1 MFTGLV
7 EETGRVVWLRRS
19 SESGLQIQ
27 IAAPGVAKGAHRG
40 DSIAV
45 NGCCLTVSNHRQEF
59 ITFDLLQETLDR
71 TNLRHLRPDS
81 VVNLERPLAANGRLG
96 GHFVQ
101 GHIDCSAQIVGY
113 EKKGDD
119 YRLDVALPPEYAHL
133 IVPKGSVAISGIS
146 LTVGPIHSDHFTVW
160 IIPHTRK
167 ATNLYAAKPGDYV
180 NLEFDMLAKYVERML
195 ARALPTTDTPPHFTD
210 RDLSEG

>member
-19 SESGLQIQ
+19 TTSGLQIQ

-40 DSIAV
+40 DSVAV
-45 NGCCLTVSNHRQEF
+45 NGCCLTVANHRQEF
-59 ITFDLLQETLDR
+59 ITFDLLQETLDC
-71 TNLRHLRPDS
+71 TNLKHLRPDT

-101 GHIDCSAQIVGY
+101 GHVDCAAQILTFERQG
-113 EKKGDD
+113 ED
-119 YRLDVALPPEYAHL
+119 YRLDVALPPEFLHL
-133 IVPKGSVAISGIS
+133 VVPKGSVSISGIS
-146 LTVGPIHSDHFTVW
+146 LTVGAIAADRFTVW

-167 ATNLYAAKPGDYV
+167 ATNLYHAKPGDHV
-180 NLEFDMLAKYVERML
+180 NLEFDVLAKYVERML
-195 ARALPTTDTPPHFTD
+195 SRTLPTTGSPHFTD
-210 RDLSEG
+210 RDLSQG